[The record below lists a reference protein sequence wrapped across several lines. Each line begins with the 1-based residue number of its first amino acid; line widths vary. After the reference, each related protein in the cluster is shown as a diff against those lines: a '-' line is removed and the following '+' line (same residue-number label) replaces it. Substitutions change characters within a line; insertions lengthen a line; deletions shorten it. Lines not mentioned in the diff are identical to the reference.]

1 MGKRSGDWNNL
12 TPQQKADA
20 FDAQIAMAEAIS
32 KEKEA
37 KRQAEIEAAR
47 AAGTLHPKGKHRK

>member
-1 MGKRSGDWNNL
+1 MGKRNGDWENL

-32 KEKEA
+32 KRKQAERE
-37 KRQAEIEAAR
+37 AEIEAMR